1 MSRPVRQIAYF
12 CEDVRRAA
20 SDHHAL
26 TGSGPFFV
34 ADHIPLARAVHRG
47 VDRPLD
53 HSSAYGQWGEV
64 MVEFVQQNNAGPSPF
79 RDLYREGSGRW
90 GLHHLALFVDDV
102 DAELERYAAAGHPT
116 ALRAEMNDGFLFA
129 FADTVATLGH
139 MTELYAPVL
148 ALTDFYAVVA
158 DAAAGWNGDD
168 LIRTISIS

>member
-34 ADHIPLARAVHRG
+34 ADHISLARAVHRG

-53 HSSAYGQWGEV
+53 HSSAYGQRGEV

-79 RDLYREGSGRW
+79 RDLYPEGSGRW
-90 GLHHLALFVDDV
+90 GLHHVALFVDNV
-102 DAELERYAAAGHPT
+102 DAELERYAAVGHPV
-116 ALRAEMNDGFLFA
+116 ALRAEMTDGFKFA

-139 MTELYAPVL
+139 MTELYAPVP